1 MKIIENIKGDKVIW
15 GIVILLSLFSL
26 LAVYSSTGSLA
37 YKYQEGNTE
46 HYVLK
51 HFGIMFF
58 GLVLMYLTHL
68 IKFTY
73 YSKIAQILLY
83 IAVPLLLLTL
93 ILGANINDASRWL
106 VIPGTSI
113 SFQSSDLGK
122 IALIMFLS
130 RTLSKKAE
138 LINADFKTVFKNFA
152 LPIFI
157 ICALIFPANFSTA
170 AILFLVCFILLY
182 IAQLSTK
189 HLLYII
195 GIVIS
200 SIFIVV
206 MLHLAIPKYNILPR
220 FETWV
225 SRADNSKEQ
234 YQVDQAKIAIV
245 KGGVFGQMPGNSTQR
260 NFIPQAYSDFI
271 FAIIIEEYGVIGG
284 FIILLLYLILFYRA
298 IIIAKASPN
307 LFGAYLAV
315 GLMLIV
321 VIQALINMGVAV
333 DLYAM
338 VTGQP
343 LPLISMGGTSLFF
356 TCISLGV
363 VLSVSKGFE
372 ENKKNK
378 KIA

>member
-1 MKIIENIKGDKVIW
+1 MKLIENIKGDKVIW

-37 YKYQEGNTE
+37 YKYQQGNTE

-73 YSKIAQILLY
+73 FSKIAQILLY

-93 ILGANINDASRWL
+93 ILGANINEASRWL

-130 RTLSKKAE
+130 RTLSKKAD

-152 LPIFI
+152 LPVFI

-170 AILFLVCFILLY
+170 AILFFVCFVLLY

-189 HLLYII
+189 HLFYII
-195 GIVIS
+195 GIVLA

-206 MLHLAIPKYNILPR
+206 LIHLALPKYNILPR

-225 SRADNSKEQ
+225 SRTDNSKEK

-245 KGGVFGQMPGNSTQR
+245 SGGVLGKMPGNSTQR

-271 FAIIIEEYGVIGG
+271 FAIIIEEYGIIGG
-284 FIILLLYLILFYRA
+284 IIILLLYLILFYRA

-307 LFGAYLAV
+307 LFGAYLAI
-315 GLMLIV
+315 GLMLILV
-321 VIQALINMGVAV
+321 VQALINMGVAV

>member
-93 ILGANINDASRWL
+93 ILGANINEASRWL

-122 IALIMFLS
+122 IALIMFLA

-170 AILFLVCFILLY
+170 AILFFVCFILLY

-200 SIFIVV
+200 SIFMVV
-206 MLHLAIPKYNILPR
+206 MLHLALPKYNLLPR
-220 FETWV
+220 FDTWV
-225 SRADNSKEQ
+225 SRTDNSKEQ
-234 YQVDQAKIAIV
+234 YQVDQSKIAIV
-245 KGGVFGQMPGNSTQR
+245 KGGIFGQMPGNSTQR

-271 FAIIIEEYGVIGG
+271 FAIIIEEYGIIGG
-284 FIILLLYLILFYRA
+284 IIILLLYLILFYRA

-307 LFGAYLAV
+307 LFGAYLAI
-315 GLMLIV
+315 GLMLIL

-363 VLSVSKGFE
+363 VLSVSKGIG

>member
-1 MKIIENIKGDKVIW
+1 MKLIENIKGDKVIW

-93 ILGANINDASRWL
+93 ILGANINEASRWL

-130 RTLSKKAE
+130 RTLSKKAA

-170 AILFLVCFILLY
+170 AILFFVCFILLY
-182 IAQLSTK
+182 IAQLSRK
-189 HLLYII
+189 HLVYII
-195 GIVIS
+195 GIVFS

-206 MLHLAIPKYNILPR
+206 MLHLALPKLNILPR

-225 SRADNSKEQ
+225 SRTDNSKEQ

-284 FIILLLYLILFYRA
+284 IIMLLLYLILFYRA

-307 LFGAYLAV
+307 LFGAYLAI
-315 GLMLIV
+315 GLMLII

-343 LPLISMGGTSLFF
+343 LPLVSMGGTSLFF

-363 VLSVSKGFE
+363 VLSVSKGIE
-372 ENKKNK
+372 KTPKNK

>member
-1 MKIIENIKGDKVIW
+1 
-15 GIVILLSLFSL
+15 
-26 LAVYSSTGSLA
+26 
-37 YKYQEGNTE
+37 
-46 HYVLK
+46 
-51 HFGIMFF
+51 MFF

-73 YSKIAQILLY
+73 FSKIAQILLY

-93 ILGANINDASRWL
+93 ILGANINEASRWL

-130 RTLSKKAE
+130 RTLSKKAD

-152 LPIFI
+152 LPVFI

-170 AILFLVCFILLY
+170 AILFFVCFVLLY

-189 HLLYII
+189 HLFYII
-195 GIVIS
+195 GIVLA

-206 MLHLAIPKYNILPR
+206 LLHLALPKLNLLPR

-225 SRADNSKEQ
+225 SRTDNSKEK

-245 KGGVFGQMPGNSTQR
+245 SGGVIGKMPGNSTQR

-271 FAIIIEEYGVIGG
+271 FAIIIEEYGIIGG
-284 FIILLLYLILFYRA
+284 ITILLLYLILFYRA

-307 LFGAYLAV
+307 LFGAYLAI
-315 GLMLIV
+315 GLMLILV
-321 VIQALINMGVAV
+321 VQALINMGVAV

>member
-1 MKIIENIKGDKVIW
+1 MKLIENIKGDKVIW

-37 YKYQEGNTE
+37 YKYQQGNTE

-73 YSKIAQILLY
+73 FSKIAQILLY

-93 ILGANINDASRWL
+93 ILGANINEASRWL

-130 RTLSKKAE
+130 RTLSKKAD

-152 LPIFI
+152 LPVFI

-170 AILFLVCFILLY
+170 AILFFVCFILLY

-189 HLLYII
+189 HLFYII
-195 GIVIS
+195 GIVFS

-206 MLHLAIPKYNILPR
+206 LLHLALPKYNLLPR
-220 FETWV
+220 YDTWL
-225 SRADNSKEQ
+225 SRTDNSKEQ

-245 KGGVFGQMPGNSTQR
+245 KGGIFGQMPGNSTQR

-271 FAIIIEEYGVIGG
+271 FAIIIEEYGIIGG
-284 FIILLLYLILFYRA
+284 IIILLLYLILFYRA

-307 LFGAYLAV
+307 LFGAYLAI
-315 GLMLIV
+315 GLTLILV
-321 VIQALINMGVAV
+321 VQALINMGVAV

>member
-1 MKIIENIKGDKVIW
+1 MKLIENIKGDKVIW

-37 YKYQEGNTE
+37 YKYQQGNTE

-73 YSKIAQILLY
+73 FSKIAQILLY

-93 ILGANINDASRWL
+93 ILGANINEASRWL
-106 VIPGTSI
+106 VIQGTSI

-130 RTLSKKAE
+130 RTLSKKAD

-152 LPIFI
+152 LPVFI

-170 AILFLVCFILLY
+170 AILFFVCFVLLY

-189 HLLYII
+189 HLFYII
-195 GIVIS
+195 GIVLA

-206 MLHLAIPKYNILPR
+206 LIHLALPKYNILPR

-225 SRADNSKEQ
+225 SRTDNSKEK

-245 KGGVFGQMPGNSTQR
+245 SGGVLGKMPGNSTQR

-271 FAIIIEEYGVIGG
+271 FAIIIEEYGIIGG
-284 FIILLLYLILFYRA
+284 IIILLLYLILFYRA

-307 LFGAYLAV
+307 LFGAYLAI
-315 GLMLIV
+315 GLMLILV
-321 VIQALINMGVAV
+321 VQALINMGVAV

>member
-1 MKIIENIKGDKVIW
+1 MKLIENIKGDKVIW

-37 YKYQEGNTE
+37 YKYQQGNTE

-73 YSKIAQILLY
+73 FSKIAQILLY

-93 ILGANINDASRWL
+93 ILGANINEASRWL

-130 RTLSKKAE
+130 RTLSKKAD

-152 LPIFI
+152 LPVFI

-170 AILFLVCFILLY
+170 AILFFVCFVLLY

-189 HLLYII
+189 HLFYII
-195 GIVIS
+195 GIVLA

-206 MLHLAIPKYNILPR
+206 LLHLALPKLNLLPR

-225 SRADNSKEQ
+225 SRTDNSKEK

-245 KGGVFGQMPGNSTQR
+245 SGGVIGKMPGNSTQR

-271 FAIIIEEYGVIGG
+271 FAIIIEEYGIIGG
-284 FIILLLYLILFYRA
+284 ITILLLYLILFYRA

-307 LFGAYLAV
+307 LFGAYLAI
-315 GLMLIV
+315 GLMLILV
-321 VIQALINMGVAV
+321 VQALINMGVAV